1 MFTDRLEAGSLLAQK
16 LQQYKGQSGVVLAV
30 PRGGVPLGYVVAHDL
45 NLPLELLLTKKIGH
59 PNNEEYAIGAVSLTD
74 RYISSQ
80 ENISMDYI
88 EEETKRV
95 RSRLREMKEKFNG
108 DHHPENIEGKTV
120 IVIDDG
126 IATGLT
132 LMSSINMLRR
142 QEPEKIVIAVP
153 VAPRRTLDRI
163 SKQVDEVV
171 CLLIPEDFY
180 GVGAFY
186 EDFDQVSDEEV
197 LNYLKKHR
205 EEYVPVSKA
214 AK

>member
-1 MFTDRLEAGSLLAQK
+1 
-16 LQQYKGQSGVVLAV
+16 
-30 PRGGVPLGYVVAHDL
+30 
-45 NLPLELLLTKKIGH
+45 
-59 PNNEEYAIGAVSLTD
+59 
-74 RYISSQ
+74 
-80 ENISMDYI
+80 MDYI